1 MKANLSEHYSFHKK
15 VKDYKE
21 HNGSE
26 RCDNE
31 FVFLVLFH
39 NLNPIYLTEFD
50 LCCRHCESALTAP
63 STCLVARL
71 LVMFCLSLGDASK
84 ALLCSKL
91 ARHKRGFEL
100 YTFNAT
106 CLCLVL

>member
-1 MKANLSEHYSFHKK
+1 MKANLSEHYSFNEK

-39 NLNPIYLTEFD
+39 NFIRSN
-50 LCCRHCESALTAP
+50 
-63 STCLVARL
+63 
-71 LVMFCLSLGDASK
+71 
-84 ALLCSKL
+84 
-91 ARHKRGFEL
+91 L
-100 YTFNAT
+100 YGR
-106 CLCLVL
+106 V